1 MRNNESGRS
10 MVEMLGVLA
19 IMGILS
25 IGGITGYTYA
35 MNRLKANDIID
46 GVNKRAVALSTY
58 TLLGTGVSATT
69 LDAEFANKIGDFP
82 VALAAAD
89 PGFTLTVSE
98 ITRPVCHHVLNN
110 GVQMARTITLGTTKV
125 WDNGVKA
132 DYTCAED
139 GNTIV
144 FTFAPAAGESG
155 NTPTCGYCQHV
166 ENGTCVANET
176 CDNGCPGDKPMK
188 SSMGSCFA
196 CSAVW
201 GFSVDATTEC
211 AKCPNW
217 ISVGSSCH
225 SCSQP
230 SHISTDATTCAKCPN
245 REMKDG
251 KCILICSEGQ
261 FRTSNGGDECFDC
274 NVSTQVMSNATEC
287 AKCPNRFLVGQWCYP
302 CNAGSGVFASVAE
315 CARCPNREMQNNGLC
330 ILKECHDGQW
340 RNSAGSCYDCSS
352 NTTASAASETEC
364 AKCSNRTMEDGR
376 CVPICP
382 DGQWRDSDND
392 CRDCSYNGVRSASAT
407 ACAKCSNRFRSSSG
421 YCYPCSTSS
430 APTADAS
437 ECAKCSN
444 RKMTDDGKCVLK

>member
-25 IGGITGYTYA
+25 IGGIAGYTYA

-98 ITRPVCHHVLNN
+98 ITRPVCNHVLNN
-110 GVQMARTITLGTTKV
+110 GVQMAHTITLGATKV
-125 WDNGVKA
+125 WENGVKA

-188 SSMGSCFA
+188 GNDGCTACGANGPVYIASS
-196 CSAVW
+196 
-201 GFSVDATTEC
+201 E
-211 AKCPNW
+211 
-217 ISVGSSCH
+217 
-225 SCSQP
+225 
-230 SHISTDATTCAKCPN
+230 CAKCPN
-245 REMKDG
+245 REMKYGTCVLKECPDG
-251 KCILICSEGQ
+251 YFKDGDYYCHDCS
-261 FRTSNGGDECFDC
+261 
-274 NVSTQVMSNATEC
+274 
-287 AKCPNRFLVGQWCYP
+287 LVGQY
-302 CNAGSGVFASVAE
+302 GIE
-315 CARCPNREMQNNGLC
+315 
-330 ILKECHDGQW
+330 
-340 RNSAGSCYDCSS
+340 
-352 NTTASAASETEC
+352 AA
-364 AKCSNRTMEDGR
+364 
-376 CVPICP
+376 
-382 DGQWRDSDND
+382 DS
-392 CRDCSYNGVRSASAT
+392 
-407 ACAKCSNRFRSSSG
+407 
-421 YCYPCSTSS
+421 
-430 APTADAS
+430 S

-444 RKMTDDGKCVLK
+444 REIDTYGNCSIPCTDGQFRDSEFYKCRACSYGGSVKAASSECAKCPNREMTGEYCFRKE

>member
-1 MRNNESGRS
+1 MRNNETGRS

-25 IGGITGYTYA
+25 IGGIAGYTYA

-98 ITRPVCHHVLNN
+98 ITRPVCNHVLNN

-125 WDNGVKA
+125 WENGVKA

-166 ENGTCVANET
+166 ENEACVPNET
-176 CDNGCPGDKPMK
+176 CDNHCPGDKPMK
-188 SSMGSCFA
+188 DILDRCL
-196 CSAVW
+196 
-201 GFSVDATTEC
+201 
-211 AKCPNW
+211 
-217 ISVGSSCH
+217 
-225 SCSQP
+225 SCSY
-230 SHISTDATTCAKCPN
+230 SSWAVADA
-245 REMKDG
+245 
-251 KCILICSEGQ
+251 
-261 FRTSNGGDECFDC
+261 
-274 NVSTQVMSNATEC
+274 
-287 AKCPNRFLVGQWCYP
+287 
-302 CNAGSGVFASVAE
+302 
-315 CARCPNREMQNNGLC
+315 
-330 ILKECHDGQW
+330 
-340 RNSAGSCYDCSS
+340 
-352 NTTASAASETEC
+352 TEC
-364 AKCSNRTMEDGR
+364 AKCSNREMQSER
-376 CVPICP
+376 CALICS
-382 DGQWRDSDND
+382 DGQFRDLTQ
-392 CRDCSYNGVRSASAT
+392 G
-407 ACAKCSNRFRSSSG
+407 ACIPCSNPKFFN
-421 YCYPCSTSS
+421 
-430 APTADAS
+430 ADAS

-444 RKMTDDGKCVLK
+444 REMTDDGRCVLK

>member
-1 MRNNESGRS
+1 MRNNETGRS

-25 IGGITGYTYA
+25 IGGIAGYTYA

-89 PGFTLTVSE
+89 PGFTLTVSD
-98 ITRPVCHHVLNN
+98 ITRPVCNHVLNN

-144 FTFAPAAGESG
+144 FTFAPAAGEGG

-166 ENGTCVANET
+166 ENGTCVADDT

-188 SSMGSCFA
+188 NRDGNCVSCSVESAMTSAEECAKCPNRFMSTNGQCFTCSYETGLQADSSECAKCPNRFRLTNGNCYPCSYVNGLRIDSSDCAKCPNRFMVTDGYCIPCSGDSVENADSSECAKCPNREMKDGECFPICTDGQFRDINGGCYA
-196 CSAVW
+196 CSYDWAVNA
-201 GFSVDATTEC
+201 DATEC
-211 AKCPNW
+211 AKCPNRFMDTDGYC
-217 ISVGSSCH
+217 ILCSIGGAENADSSE
-225 SCSQP
+225 
-230 SHISTDATTCAKCPN
+230 CAKCPN

-251 KCILICSEGQ
+251 KCVPICTDKQ
-261 FRTSNGGDECFDC
+261 ITSHKGGCYDC
-274 NVSTQVMSNATEC
+274 SYGGWLSADSSEC
-287 AKCPNRFLVGQWCYP
+287 AKCPNR
-302 CNAGSGVFASVAE
+302 
-315 CARCPNREMQNNGLC
+315 EM
-330 ILKECHDGQW
+330 
-340 RNSAGSCYDCSS
+340 RN
-352 NTTASAASETEC
+352 
-364 AKCSNRTMEDGR
+364 
-376 CVPICP
+376 
-382 DGQWRDSDND
+382 
-392 CRDCSYNGVRSASAT
+392 
-407 ACAKCSNRFRSSSG
+407 G
-421 YCYPCSTSS
+421 YCYP
-430 APTADAS
+430 
-437 ECAKCSN
+437 K
-444 RKMTDDGKCVLK
+444 